1 MLNCG
6 LKKKKKK
13 ETLYI
18 YLYVSFLMKVTKWK
32 MAMCCDPQ
40 LGAFLIV
47 LGEFELEQ
55 ETWDNLIAGNVEWNE
70 KR

>member
-1 MLNCG
+1 
-6 LKKKKKK
+6 
-13 ETLYI
+13 
-18 YLYVSFLMKVTKWK
+18 